1 MNKEMLKNIMSNMD
15 IAKDLDEY
23 GKNKTRNRRMAKKKI
38 RSNLSNSI

>member
-23 GKNKTRNRRMAKKKI
+23 GKNK
-38 RSNLSNSI
+38 LSDLMEGLLILNG